1 MPEHMIRMID
11 KFIEWLPDMDILFNE
26 NDECR
31 VVIPW
36 ADKIE
41 LLQKE
46 EQLRLHAKAEE
57 YLNRYPETKWLGSV
71 ILQTC

>member
-1 MPEHMIRMID
+1 MIRMID

-26 NDECR
+26 IDECR

-36 ADKIE
+36 EDKNE

-46 EQLRLHAKAEE
+46 QQLRVHPKPEE
-57 YLNRYPETKWLGSV
+57 YLSRYPEIKWLGNA
-71 ILQTC
+71 IPQIH